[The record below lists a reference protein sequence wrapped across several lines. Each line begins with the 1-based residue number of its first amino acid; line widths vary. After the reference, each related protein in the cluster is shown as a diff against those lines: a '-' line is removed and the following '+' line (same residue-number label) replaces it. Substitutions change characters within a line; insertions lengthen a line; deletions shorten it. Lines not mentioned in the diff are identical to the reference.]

1 MTFMVNI
8 DKNIKL
14 KLYNMNKSL
23 YKKHFI
29 NISQI
34 LFEDDIV
41 CFVGKNFKSD
51 NFFSLFIQDRIY
63 NNKLIYSL
71 DNDIDVTKEV
81 GYFYMFNIYEGN
93 CGISHLGI
101 VNYISDVFIR
111 NNISILYINT
121 FNENIILVPEKDLEK
136 SLNCLHQFIDID
148 KIKID

>member
-1 MTFMVNI
+1 MVNV

-41 CFVGKNFKSD
+41 CFIGKNFKSD
-51 NFFSLFIQDRIY
+51 NYFSLFIQDIQDR
-63 NNKLIYSL
+63 NNCKLISSL
-71 DNDIDVTKEV
+71 DNDIYVTKEI

-93 CGISHLGI
+93 CGINHLGI
-101 VNYISDVFIR
+101 VNYISDMFLK
-111 NNISILYINT
+111 NKISILYVNT
-121 FNENIILVPEKDLEK
+121 FNENIILVPEKDLDK
-136 SLNCLHQFIDID
+136 AMNCLHQFIDID